1 MEVESGNDNKDDRR
15 KGGFVPQTMIAH
27 SILDVPPSRIRELAN
42 IAFTMDGVL
51 KLYFGESNLPTPQY
65 IKDAAARAVQEGF
78 TFYTHNAG
86 LPSLRQA
93 IAEKYH
99 ELHHISLQPESEIV
113 VTASGVQALNVSIR
127 CLLDPGDE
135 AMLLTP
141 AWPNA
146 SAIVRLC
153 SAVPREI
160 PLVLDGTRY
169 QIDFEA
175 LQAAINSRT
184 RLLVYTSP
192 SNPLG
197 WVATDRDQERLLEFC
212 RRHSLWLMVDEVY
225 ERLYYGGAV
234 APSILRKCQRD
245 DAVVVA
251 HSFSKS
257 YCMTGWRLG
266 WVVGR
271 SDLVQKATEMNEFII
286 SHAPSMVQKAGET
299 ALREGESE
307 IKSMVARL
315 KENLEFC
322 QRALESMPGVVL
334 PKPEGA
340 FYLFP
345 RITGLHD
352 SFEFCKRLLLETR
365 VGLAPG
371 VAFGNGGEGSIR
383 ICYAA
388 DRSVL
393 EPAMARLGEF
403 LSNRK

>member
-1 MEVESGNDNKDDRR
+1 
-15 KGGFVPQTMIAH
+15 VPEPQLAR
-27 SILDVPPSRIRELAN
+27 SILDVPPSGIRELAN
-42 IAFTMDGVL
+42 IAFKMDGVL
-51 KLYFGESNLPTPQY
+51 KLFFGESNLPTPQY
-65 IKDAAARAVQEGF
+65 IKDAAARALQDGF

-99 ELHHISLQPESEIV
+99 ELHHISLNPESEIV
-113 VTASGVQALNVSIR
+113 VTASGVQALNVAIR

-135 AMLLTP
+135 ALLLTP

-153 SAVPREI
+153 SAEPREI
-160 PLVLDGTRY
+160 PLVLEGTRY

-175 LQAAINSRT
+175 LRAAIGSRT

-197 WVATDRDQERLLEFC
+197 WVATEEDQKLLLEFC
-212 RRHSLWLMVDEVY
+212 RRHRLWLLADEVY
-225 ERLYYGGAV
+225 ERLYYNGAV

-245 DAVVVA
+245 DTVVVA
-251 HSFSKS
+251 QSFSKS

-266 WVVGR
+266 WVAGR

-286 SHAPSMVQKAGET
+286 SHAPSMVQKAGEA
-299 ALREGESE
+299 ALREGEPE
-307 IKSMVARL
+307 INSMVARL
-315 KENLEFC
+315 RENLAFC
-322 QRALESMPGVVL
+322 QSALESMPGVVL
-334 PKPEGA
+334 PRPEGA

-345 RITGLHD
+345 RINGLDD

-371 VAFGNGGEGSIR
+371 AAFGKGGEGSIR

-393 EPAMARLGEF
+393 EPAMSRLGKF
-403 LSNRK
+403 LSGHK